1 MSFWICLAILT
12 IVGLVSCFLMKKIQP
27 EWFKWY
33 KWYALAIWLLWLVIN
48 VLPLCGG

>member
-1 MSFWICLAILT
+1 MSFWIYSGIIALAAIIGCLI
-12 IVGLVSCFLMKKIQP
+12 IKKIQP